1 MGKPLQSILLFLNP
15 LFFPQRAKRVIFI
28 FMAGGPSHVDT
39 FDYKPELFAKDGK
52 QIDFVGVR
60 TNTFGKASKRTL
72 MKPLWKFKRYGE
84 CGQYVSSL
92 FPNIAKHVDDLA
104 FIHSMHTE
112 ESPMVH
118 RHYLCIP
125 EPPTW
130 YVPRWA
136 VGFLTGL
143 ERRIKTSLLLLP
155 FLHLQ
160 ARVAHEIIAMLFYHP
175 FIRVRQLAVQ
185 EM

>member
-1 MGKPLQSILLFLNP
+1 MLKTATCGFGGLALTGIHNGKGSVFQLLVTKASL
-15 LFFPQRAKRVIFI
+15 FPQRAKRVIFI

-72 MKPLWKFKRYGE
+72 MKPLWEFNRYGE

-112 ESPMVH
+112 GVAHGPSPF
-118 RHYLCIP
+118 LCIP
-125 EPPTW
+125 VPPTLSVHQW
-130 YVPRWA
+130 VA
-136 VGFLTGL
+136 GFYTDWNGKSKPACLC
-143 ERRIKTSLLLLP
+143 
-155 FLHLQ
+155 
-160 ARVAHEIIAMLFYHP
+160 YH
-175 FIRVRQLAVQ
+175 FSICK
-185 EM
+185 